1 MGVPPMNFLKFRIT
15 REKKLFLKLDDG
27 TADKDNIEFIIN
39 NPDVLCSNIA
49 NLGEEKIILGIR
61 PKDMI
66 FLETDEKF
74 EGLRLKGEITYVES
88 LGDESIAEL
97 RIGQSSLKVS
107 NVLSRMDNLIVG
119 KEATFGIKYDK
130 INLFSSSGERI
141 QM

>member
-1 MGVPPMNFLKFRIT
+1 
-15 REKKLFLKLDDG
+15 
-27 TADKDNIEFIIN
+27 
-39 NPDVLCSNIA
+39 
-49 NLGEEKIILGIR
+49 
-61 PKDMI
+61 MI
-66 FLETDEKF
+66 FLESNEKF
-74 EGLRLKGEITYVES
+74 EGLKLKGEITYVES

-97 RIGQSSLKVS
+97 RFGQSSLKVS

>member
-1 MGVPPMNFLKFRIT
+1 GVPPMNFLKFRIT

-27 TADKDNIEFIIN
+27 TADKENIEFIIN

-107 NVLSRMDNLIVG
+107 NILSRMDNLIVG

>member
-1 MGVPPMNFLKFRIT
+1 
-15 REKKLFLKLDDG
+15 LFLKLDDG

-49 NLGEEKIILGIR
+49 NLGQEKIILGIR

-107 NVLSRMDNLIVG
+107 NILSRMDNLIVG